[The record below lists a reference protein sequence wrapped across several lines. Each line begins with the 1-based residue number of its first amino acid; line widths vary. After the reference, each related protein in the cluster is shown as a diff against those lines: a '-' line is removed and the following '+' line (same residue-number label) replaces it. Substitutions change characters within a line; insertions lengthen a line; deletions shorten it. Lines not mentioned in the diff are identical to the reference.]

1 MKEDALKKLHEDGLL
16 PEKHFSEWKAPGN
29 HHVTDLKEGEIVM
42 FTPFVERGLGL
53 PTSNFFCG
61 LLYYYDI
68 RMNHLNPNSI
78 LQLSILSI
86 FAKLSLES
94 PFYPSV
100 SLLLQTKIA
109 P

>member
-1 MKEDALKKLHEDGLL
+1 MKEDALKKLHEDRLL
-16 PEKHFSEWKAPGN
+16 PEKHFGTWKAPSN
-29 HHVTDLKEGEIVM
+29 HHVPDLEEGDIVM

-53 PTSNFFCG
+53 PASDFFCG
-61 LLYYYDI
+61 LLYYYGI
-68 RMNHLNPNSI
+68 RMNHLYPNSI

-86 FAKLSLES
+86 FAKVSLES

-100 SLLLQTKIA
+100 LLLLQTKIA